1 MVTATHGQDQEEQP
15 QCRICYE
22 TTPPLLQPC
31 RCKGTIG
38 YVHEACVVRWLIAQ
52 PDAHVRCE
60 LCHIPYNVDY
70 CNPFETVFDI
80 VGEDYYTHISPVYI
94 SMFVY
99 IFLQM
104 YVPTPFLLQAERQEF
119 IDALYMPIQ
128 YGLYIAYNA
137 VFFHKAQIKNWRL
150 YLRYLVGSGYINIVS
165 IYIVC
170 LLMIPYNG
178 IYAAIP
184 ANVIQP
190 TFFYIHN
197 AVAKKINS
205 ENRLVFRPG

>member
-1 MVTATHGQDQEEQP
+1 MANATENEDQAEQA

-31 RCKGTIG
+31 KCKGTIG
-38 YVHEACVVRWLIAQ
+38 YVHEACVIRWLVAQ
-52 PDAHVRCE
+52 PDAHIRCE

-80 VGEDYYTHISPVYI
+80 VGDDYYTHISPIYI
-94 SMFVY
+94 SMLVY

-104 YVPTPFLLQAERQEF
+104 YMPSPFLFQADRQEY
-119 IDALYMPIQ
+119 IDALYMPVQ

-137 VFFHKAQIKNWRL
+137 VFFHKAQIKNWRR
-150 YLRYLVGSGYINIVS
+150 YGYYLVGSGYINIVS

-205 ENRLVFRPG
+205 ENRLIFRPG